1 MDLASLQQ
9 QLQCPDLAPVESW
22 QPKFCGDLPLLITAD
37 GRWLYQGSEIRRQ
50 PMVRLFASVLICQQ
64 QQYYLQTPVEKVRIE
79 VEDAPF
85 LVVAS
90 HWQDTVNGP
99 LLTLTTNI
107 GDAVSVTPQYPLRLK
122 WFDRQQLPY
131 LQLWRG
137 LSARLNRNTY
147 YQLIEQCSEVY
158 CDGASHYQLKS
169 AGYPFTLGVLA

>member
-9 QLQCPDLAPVESW
+9 QLQRPNLAPVESW
-22 QPKFCGDLPLLITAD
+22 QPEFCGDLPLLITAD

-64 QQYYLQTPVEKVRIE
+64 QQFFLQTPVEKVRIQ

-90 HWQDTVNGP
+90 QWQDTRNGP

-107 GDAVSVTPQYPLRLK
+107 GDAVSVTPEYPIRLK
-122 WFDRQQLPY
+122 SFQQQPLPY

-147 YQLIEQCSEVY
+147 YQLIEQASEVY
-158 CDGASHYQLKS
+158 CDGARHYQLKS

>member
-1 MDLASLQQ
+1 MDLTSLQQ

-22 QPKFCGDLPLLITAD
+22 QPTFCGDLPLLITAD

-64 QQYYLQTPVEKVRIE
+64 HQYYLQTPVEKVRIQ

-90 HWQDTVNGP
+90 QWQDTENGP

-107 GDAVSVTPQYPLRLK
+107 GDAVSVTPQYPLRLQT
-122 WFDRQQLPY
+122 FEQQQLPY

-147 YQLIEQCSEVY
+147 YQLIEQAADVY
-158 CDGASHYQLKS
+158 CDGARHFQLKS
-169 AGYPFTLGVLA
+169 AGYPFSLGILS

>member
-22 QPKFCGDLPLLITAD
+22 QPEFCGDLPLLITAD
-37 GRWLYQGSEIRRQ
+37 GRWLYQGSEIRR
-50 PMVRLFASVLICQQ
+50 PPIVRLFASVLICQQ
-64 QQYYLQTPVEKVRIE
+64 QQYFLQTPVEKVRIQ

-90 HWQDTVNGP
+90 QWQRTENGP

-107 GDAVSVTPQYPLRLK
+107 GDAVSVTPQYPLRLRL
-122 WFDRQQLPY
+122 FEQQQLPY

-147 YQLIEQCSEVY
+147 YQLIGQCHEVY
-158 CDGASHYQLKS
+158 CNGASHYQLKS

>member
-22 QPKFCGDLPLLITAD
+22 QPAFCGDLPLLITAD

-64 QQYYLQTPVEKVRIE
+64 QQYYLQTPVEKVRIQ

-90 HWQDTVNGP
+90 HWQATAQGP

-107 GDAVSVTPQYPLRLK
+107 GDAVSVTPQYPLRIK
-122 WFDRQQLPY
+122 EYQRQGLPY

-147 YQLIEQCSEVY
+147 YQLLEQAGEVH
-158 CDGASHYQLKS
+158 CDGARHFQLKS
-169 AGYPFTLGVLA
+169 AAYPFTMGILQ

>member
-1 MDLASLQQ
+1 MDLTSLQQ

-22 QPKFCGDLPLLITAD
+22 QPTFCGDLPLLITAD
-37 GRWLYQGSEIRRQ
+37 GRWLYQGSEIRRK

-64 QQYYLQTPVEKVRIE
+64 QQYYLQTPVEKVRIQ

-90 HWQDTVNGP
+90 QWQDTENGP

-107 GDAVSVTPQYPLRLK
+107 GDAVSVTPHYPLRLQT
-122 WFDRQQLPY
+122 FEQQQLPY

-147 YQLIEQCSEVY
+147 YQLIEQAADVY
-158 CDGASHYQLKS
+158 CDGVRHFQLKS
-169 AGYPFTLGVLA
+169 AGYPFSLGILS

>member
-22 QPKFCGDLPLLITAD
+22 QPEFCGDLPLLITAD

-64 QQYYLQTPVEKVRIE
+64 QQYYLKTPVEKVRIE

-90 HWQDTVNGP
+90 QWQPSVHGP
-99 LLTLTTNI
+99 LLALTTNI
-107 GDAVSVTPQYPLRLK
+107 GDTVSVTPRFPLRLK
-122 WFDRQQLPY
+122 AFGQQQLPY

-137 LSARLNRNTY
+137 LSARINRNTY
-147 YQLIEQCSEVY
+147 YELIERAHEVY
-158 CDGASHYQLKS
+158 CNGEHHFQLKS
-169 AGYPFTLGVLA
+169 AGYPFTLGILP